1 MKLWSSAVIVA
12 MLACA
17 AAISAA
23 PSAEMKAIVAS
34 YLDIQGQL
42 VADKLDTVKNQAR
55 TIGEQAGKMGKAG
68 EGILSAASA
77 VEQAADI
84 KSARDAFGPL
94 SEAVIAAA
102 KAGGWTDV
110 GGLKLAYCPMA
121 KRSWLQSAEAIQNP
135 YYGKAMATCG
145 EFRKM
150 E

>member
-1 MKLWSSAVIVA
+1 MKWLSSVLIVA
-12 MLACA
+12 MVGCA
-17 AAISAA
+17 STASAA
-23 PSAEMKAIVAS
+23 ESEEMKAVVAA

-42 VADKLDTVKNQAR
+42 VADKLDTVKTQAR

-68 EGILSAASA
+68 EGLRSA
-77 VEQAADI
+77 VPALEQAADI

-102 KAGGWTDV
+102 RADGWANV
-110 GGLKLAYCPMA
+110 SALKLAYCPMA

-150 E
+150 Q